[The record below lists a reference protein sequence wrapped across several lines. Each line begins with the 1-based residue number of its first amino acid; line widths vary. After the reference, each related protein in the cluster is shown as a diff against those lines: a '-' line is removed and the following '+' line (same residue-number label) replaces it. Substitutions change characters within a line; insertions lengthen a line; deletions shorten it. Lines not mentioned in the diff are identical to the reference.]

1 MAPHLHTLT
10 IVLRAAT
17 TRHWIAF
24 AGCLLLVFVLDW
36 AEALLLPIAVALL
49 LTFLLNPPVSV
60 LQRWI
65 RRGPAVVRRK
75 CQMGFAS
82 EVTRFMLP
90 ARVAQFRG
98 AE

>member
-36 AEALLLPIAVALL
+36 AEALVALDRMTLDPQTVADTLGALLKYQDDIGAITPDVAARLVAEAQAVA
-49 LTFLLNPPVSV
+49 VH
-60 LQRWI
+60 
-65 RRGPAVVRRK
+65 G
-75 CQMGFAS
+75 
-82 EVTRFMLP
+82 
-90 ARVAQFRG
+90 
-98 AE
+98 